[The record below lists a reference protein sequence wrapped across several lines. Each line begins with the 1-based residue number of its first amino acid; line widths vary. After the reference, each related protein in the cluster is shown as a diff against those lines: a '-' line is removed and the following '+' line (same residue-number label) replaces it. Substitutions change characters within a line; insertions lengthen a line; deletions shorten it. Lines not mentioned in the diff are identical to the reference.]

1 MLQNCRTPARGLF
14 KKSETNIRQETSMYQ
29 LKRPLSI
36 FFGLA
41 LGGFSCTSFADPA
54 YPAKP
59 IRLVVPFTSGGGT
72 DTMARVVANKLAE
85 SLKGTIVID
94 NRPGA
99 GGNIGI
105 DNAAKSAPDG
115 YTIVMATTGN
125 LAINPAL
132 YAKMPFSPLKDLTP
146 ISTVALSPL
155 VFVAP
160 ANSPFKSIADVVA
173 AAKARPGEI
182 SFGSPGNGSLAHL
195 TGELFQRAA
204 GIKMQHIPYKGAA
217 QAIADVMGGQIHLY
231 LSTVPP
237 AIAQIKGGKLRAIAV
252 TSGKRAEDMPNVPTI
267 DEAGYKGF
275 DASTW
280 YGLLAPA
287 GTPAPIIARLNA
299 EVNRVLKMPEVQEK
313 MRVEGGQTMRSTPE
327 EFSALLKK
335 DTLKWG
341 QVVKDSGVKND

>member
-1 MLQNCRTPARGLF
+1 MHLLNRTLGIL
-14 KKSETNIRQETSMYQ
+14 
-29 LKRPLSI
+29 
-36 FFGLA
+36 FGLA
-41 LGGFSCTSFADPA
+41 LAGFSCASFADPA

-132 YAKMPFSPLKDLTP
+132 YAKMPFNPLKDLTP

-195 TGELFQRAA
+195 TGELFQQAA

-217 QAIADVMGGQIHLY
+217 QAITDVMGGQIHLY

-267 DEAGYKGF
+267 AEGGYKGF

-287 GTPAPIIARLNA
+287 GTPALIIERLNA

-313 MRVEGGQTMRSTPE
+313 IRAEGGQVMGGTSA
-327 EFSALLKK
+327 EFSALLKN
-335 DTLKWG
+335 DILKWG